1 MIHPD
6 SYGEQ
11 GISRWVSTVGAI
23 LPGPVQACAWKNNA
37 NTTTW
42 SYSGL
47 PPSFAF
53 AEAVVSLL
61 SSANV
66 SKMLRVFENR
76 YMHFYEPIPT
86 ARIYPSFGYISNSQA
101 VLIDPEQH
109 GFSN

>member
-1 MIHPD
+1 M
-6 SYGEQ
+6 E
-11 GISRWVSTVGAI
+11 
-23 LPGPVQACAWKNNA
+23 NNA
-37 NTTTW
+37 DTTTW

-53 AEAVVSLL
+53 AEADVSLL

-66 SKMLRVFENR
+66 SKMLKVFENR

-86 ARIYPSFGYISNSQA
+86 ARGYPSFGYISNSQA
-101 VLIDPEQH
+101 VLIEPEQH